1 MPHAKTDSDV
11 TSLAASSPP
20 RSPRRPAYYVM
31 SPSPADPE
39 KFSLAGSTP
48 GGSPI
53 HHFHKP
59 RYLNSPI
66 HHSRESTTG
75 LSFSL
80 KHGAGP
86 WRKLS
91 QGAESGGLGGDETE
105 EEGMEREEASP
116 VRCYACALLCFVLFF
131 TVFSLILWGASK
143 AYKPVILV
151 KVRSVRSSSPPP
163 LHSPSLELL
172 HFHPSISSYLHNMLY
187 STPVFFP
194 ENAHVS
200 PSCTVALFSQK
211 SRLKDRNVITILRNQ
226 LDLKMVFLCE
236 AERGFREL

>member
-151 KVRSVRSSSPPP
+151 KVRSVRSSSSAPFPIVGT
-163 LHSPSLELL
+163 
-172 HFHPSISSYLHNMLY
+172 FAFSSFNIFILAQHAILY
-187 STPVFFP
+187 SSLFPRKRACFSLVHCSSFFSKVAP
-194 ENAHVS
+194 ERQECYHNTS
-200 PSCTVALFSQK
+200 
-211 SRLKDRNVITILRNQ
+211 
-226 LDLKMVFLCE
+226 
-236 AERGFREL
+236 